1 MTEHEERKQAAEF
14 AERASQREGGN
25 LVTEFWG
32 YLRHSDKWWLA
43 PVVITILGLGLLV
56 FLGGTGLAPFIYT
69 AF

>member
-1 MTEHEERKQAAEF
+1 MSEHEEGKQAMEF
-14 AERASQREGGN
+14 AERARRREGGN
-25 LVTEFWG
+25 LVTELWG

-43 PVVITILGLGLLV
+43 PVLVTILGLGLLV